1 MHRTYHVSR
10 MPTVNRKVRV
20 LADWTLAIFFP
31 REVVAL
37 GQLQQPRREFELAAL
52 PHSDTLP
59 GAGREAG

>member
-1 MHRTYHVSR
+1 

-31 REVVAL
+31 REVVSL

-52 PHSDTLP
+52 PHPDALP

>member
-1 MHRTYHVSR
+1 MTTADIGRA
-10 MPTVNRKVRV
+10 VRV

-52 PHSDTLP
+52 PHPDALP